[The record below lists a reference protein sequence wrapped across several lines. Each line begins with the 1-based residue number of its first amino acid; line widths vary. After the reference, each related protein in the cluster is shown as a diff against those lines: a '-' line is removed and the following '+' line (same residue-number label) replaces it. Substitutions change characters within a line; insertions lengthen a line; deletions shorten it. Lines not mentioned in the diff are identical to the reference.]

1 MGIRSDLA
9 NVVIEIVSNQNGGE
23 LGRKL
28 RSYARLGIPYYVVHD
43 PYLLVGKQLLY
54 VFELRG
60 GVYTPMTGWWFPSIG
75 LGVTLWHGEY
85 AGDTATWLRWCDI
98 DGEVIPTGAELAALA
113 LTNAEEARQQAER
126 ERQQASLAL
135 DRAEDAEMR
144 AEQERSHAE
153 QERTRAEQA
162 ERRAEELLARL
173 RALGVDAA

>member
-1 MGIRSDLA
+1 MLHSEYMSLADAKPCTLDLLRA
-9 NVVIEIVSNQNGGE
+9 DHRRCDGFLEYVQTWPM
-23 LGRKL
+23 RKG
-28 RSYARLGIPYYVVHD
+28 A
-43 PYLLVGKQLLY
+43 

-60 GVYTPMTGWWFPSIG
+60 GVYTPMTEWWFPSIG

-113 LTNAEEARQQAER
+113 LTNAEKARQQAER

-144 AEQERSHAE
+144 AEQERSRAE
-153 QERTRAEQA
+153 QERSRAEQA